1 MTGKIRKP
9 LLERLGKEWLFF
21 DGGTGTIL
29 QDKGL
34 KGGELPERW
43 NLSRPEDIIDL
54 HCGYLQ
60 AGCDIFNTNT
70 FGANALKFPGPA
82 ATAETMTTGIA
93 AGSPDKSISSFDG
106 RMDSGTQEHGELR
119 QIVEAAVALAKEARR
134 RSNRE
139 DAYIALDIGP
149 TGRLLEPLGD
159 LPFEQAVE
167 IFGEVVRIG
176 AAAGADLVLIET
188 MSDSYESKA
197 AVLAAK
203 ENCDLPVLIT
213 NVYDSSGKLLTGGT
227 VDSTVAML
235 EGLRV
240 DGLGVNCGMG
250 PEQMIPIVKR
260 MTETASVPILVNPN
274 AGLPRSEKGRT
285 VYDVDPDAFAGWMK
299 KIAAMGVQA
308 VGGCCGTTPEH
319 IRKTVQA
326 VRGSAGVN
334 EKEAAGVNGEP
345 GAAAGGSCEETIS
358 DQGVPF
364 VPNTKKGR
372 TVVSSFSRAVE
383 IGKKPVIIGERINP
397 TGKKK
402 FKEALR
408 ENNIEYI
415 LTEGLNQ
422 EESGAHIL
430 DVNVGLPEIDEPQI
444 METVV
449 CRLQSILPLPLQ
461 IDTSDPIAME
471 RGMRLYNG
479 KPMVNSVNGKKESM
493 EAVFPL
499 VRKYGGVVVGLV
511 LDEDGIPDTA
521 DGRIAVAKKIY
532 EAADRYGVPRE
543 DIVIDGLAM
552 TISSDTKGAL
562 TTLETLRRVRDELQ
576 GHTILGVSNISFGLP
591 QRSIINAHFLTMA
604 MQMGL
609 SCAIMNPGNEDMMC
623 AYRAFLA
630 LSDMDPQCMG
640 YIEAYANVQRTTV
653 TTSAQSGAET
663 KGADGPSA
671 EINGRSG
678 GGFHQDTKG
687 MSLGDSIRRGMAK
700 SAADAAGVL
709 LEKGI
714 PALDLI
720 NEELIPALDFVGKGF
735 EKGTI
740 FLPQLLMSAE
750 AAKAAFEVVKETMQD
765 EKQETK
771 GRVILATVKGDIHD
785 IGKNIVKVMLE
796 NYSFEI
802 IDLGKDVAPE
812 TIVETAIRENISLVG
827 LSALM
832 TTTVVSM
839 EDTIRLLRE
848 KKPDTKVVVG
858 GAVMTQ
864 EYADSIGADCYAA
877 DAMATVHFAEEV
889 FAR

>member
-1 MTGKIRKP
+1 MTESIRKP

-29 QDKGL
+29 QEKGL

-70 FGANALKFPGPA
+70 FGANALKFPEP
-82 ATAETMTTGIA
+82 
-93 AGSPDKSISSFDG
+93 
-106 RMDSGTQEHGELR
+106 GELR
-119 QIVEAAVALAKEARR
+119 GIVEAAVELAKEARR
-134 RSNRE
+134 RADRE

-167 IFGEVVRIG
+167 LFGEVVRIG

-203 ENCDLPVLIT
+203 ENCSLPVLIT
-213 NVYDSSGKLLTGGT
+213 NVYDKSGKLLTGGT

-260 MTETASVPILVNPN
+260 LTETASVPILVNPN
-274 AGLPRSEKGRT
+274 AGLPRSENGRT
-285 VYDVDPDAFAGWMK
+285 VYDVDPDMFAAWMK

-326 VRGSAGVN
+326 VRGNAGISPYSVAMGVQ
-334 EKEAAGVNGEP
+334 AA
-345 GAAAGGSCEETIS
+345 EE
-358 DQGVPF
+358 GLPF
-364 VPNTKKGR
+364 VPNTRKGR
-372 TVVSSFSRAVE
+372 TVVTSYSRAVE

-402 FKEALR
+402 FKAALR

-415 LTEGLNQ
+415 LSEGLNQ
-422 EESGAHIL
+422 EDSGAHIL
-430 DVNVGLPEIDEPQI
+430 DVNVGLPEIDEPE
-444 METVV
+444 MMATVV
-449 CRLQSILPLPLQ
+449 SRLQSILALPLQ
-461 IDTSDPIAME
+461 IDTSDPAAME

-479 KPMVNSVNGKKESM
+479 KPMVNSVNGKKESI

-511 LDEDGIPDTA
+511 LDESGIPDTA
-521 DGRIAVAKKIY
+521 EGRIAIAKKIY
-532 EAADRYGVPRE
+532 AAADRYGVPRE
-543 DIVIDGLAM
+543 DVVIDGLAM

-562 TTLETLRRVRDELQ
+562 TTLETLRRVRDELH

-591 QRSIINAHFLTMA
+591 ERSIINAHFLTMA

-640 YIEAYANVQRTTV
+640 YINAYANAQRTTV
-653 TTSAQSGAET
+653 TASAGAAGT
-663 KGADGPSA
+663 AGGKGAGSPAGSGEDAQIAAAAGKQGAGPD
-671 EINGRSG
+671 R
-678 GGFHQDTKG
+678 DK
-687 MSLGDSIRRGMAK
+687 MSLGDSIRRGMAG
-700 SAADAAGVL
+700 SAAEAAGAL
-709 LEKGI
+709 LSAGI
-714 PALDLI
+714 PALKLI
-720 NEELIPALDFVGKGF
+720 NEELIPALDLVGRGF

-765 EKQETK
+765 DRRETK
-771 GRVILATVKGDIHD
+771 GKIILATVKGDIHD

-796 NYSFEI
+796 NYGFEI
-802 IDLGKDVAPE
+802 LDLGKDVPPE
-812 TIVETAIRENISLVG
+812 TIVDTAVREQIRLVG

-864 EYADSIGADCYAA
+864 EYADSIGADCYAP
-877 DAMATVHFAEEV
+877 DAMATVHYAEEV
-889 FAR
+889 FA

>member
-1 MTGKIRKP
+1 MEKVVRKP
-9 LLERLGKEWLFF
+9 LLQRLGKEWLFF
-21 DGGTGTIL
+21 DGGTGSIL
-29 QDKGL
+29 QEKGL

-43 NLSRPEDIIDL
+43 NLTRPEDIIDL
-54 HCGYLQ
+54 HCGYLK

-70 FGANALKFPGPA
+70 FGANALKFPGPG
-82 ATAETMTTGIA
+82 TD
-93 AGSPDKSISSFDG
+93 AG
-106 RMDSGTQEHGELR
+106 TEEHGELR
-119 QIVEAAVALAKEARR
+119 RIVETAVALAKEARR
-134 RSNRE
+134 RADRE

-149 TGRLLEPLGD
+149 TGRLLQPLGD
-159 LPFEQAVE
+159 LPFEKAVE

-213 NVYDSSGKLLTGGT
+213 NVYDKSGKLLTGGT

-250 PEQMIPIVKR
+250 PEQMIPIVQR
-260 MTETASVPILVNPN
+260 MTEVASVPILVNPN

-285 VYDVDPDAFAGWMK
+285 VYDVDPESFAEWMK

-319 IRKTVQA
+319 IRRTVHA
-326 VRGSAGVN
+326 VRGSAGMRRGSG
-334 EKEAAGVNGEP
+334 ADGGENC
-345 GAAAGGSCEETIS
+345 AETGQE
-358 DQGVPF
+358 QGIPF
-364 VPNTKKGR
+364 VPNTKKGL

-402 FKEALR
+402 FKQALR
-408 ENNIEYI
+408 ANNIEYI
-415 LTEGLNQ
+415 LAEGLNQ

-430 DVNVGLPEIDEPQI
+430 DVNVGLPEIDEPQ
-444 METVV
+444 MMATVV
-449 CRLQSILPLPLQ
+449 SRLQSILPLPLQ

-479 KPMVNSVNGKKESM
+479 KPMVNSVNGKKESI
-493 EAVFPL
+493 ESVFPL

-511 LDEDGIPDTA
+511 LDEDGIPETA
-521 DGRIAVAKKIY
+521 DGRMAVAEKIY

-543 DIVIDGLAM
+543 DVVIDGLAM

-562 TTLETLRRVRDELQ
+562 TTLETLRRVRDELH

-591 QRSIINAHFLTMA
+591 QRSVINAHFLTMA
-604 MQMGL
+604 LQMGL

-640 YIEAYANVQRTTV
+640 YIEAYANAQRTTV
-653 TTSAQSGAET
+653 TTAPAAGTGSTAAEAAGNRPQQASAA
-663 KGADGPSA
+663 
-671 EINGRSG
+671 
-678 GGFHQDTKG
+678 
-687 MSLGDSIRRGMAK
+687 MSLGDSIRRGMAG
-700 SAADAAGVL
+700 SAADAARAL
-709 LEKGI
+709 LEAGR
-714 PALDLI
+714 PALNLI

-765 EKQETK
+765 QKQETK
-771 GRVILATVKGDIHD
+771 GRIILATVKGDIHD

-796 NYSFEI
+796 NYSFEV

-812 TIVETAIRENISLVG
+812 TIVETAVREKISLVG

-839 EDTIRLLRE
+839 EETIRLLRE
-848 KKPDTKVVVG
+848 QKPDTKVVVG

-864 EYADSIGADCYAA
+864 EYADSIGADCYAP

-889 FAR
+889 FGKS

>member
-1 MTGKIRKP
+1 MEKVVRRP
-9 LLERLGKEWLFF
+9 LLQRLGKEWLFF
-21 DGGTGTIL
+21 DGGTGSIL
-29 QDKGL
+29 QEKGL

-43 NLSRPEDIIDL
+43 NLTRPEDIIDL

-70 FGANALKFPGPA
+70 FGANALKFPGPGTGA
-82 ATAETMTTGIA
+82 GAE
-93 AGSPDKSISSFDG
+93 
-106 RMDSGTQEHGELR
+106 EHGELR
-119 QIVEAAVALAKEARR
+119 LIVETAVALAKEARR
-134 RSNRE
+134 RTGRE

-149 TGRLLEPLGD
+149 TGRLLQPLGD
-159 LPFEQAVE
+159 LPFEEAVE

-176 AAAGADLVLIET
+176 TAAGADLVLIET
-188 MSDSYESKA
+188 MSDGYESKA

-213 NVYDSSGKLLTGGT
+213 NVYDKSGKLLTGGT

-250 PEQMIPIVKR
+250 PEQMIPIVQR
-260 MTETASVPILVNPN
+260 MTEVASVPILVNPN
-274 AGLPRSEKGRT
+274 AGLPRSENGRT
-285 VYDVDPDAFAGWMK
+285 VYDVDPEAFAGWMK

-319 IRKTVQA
+319 IRRTVQA
-326 VRGSAGVN
+326 VRGTKAADEKTVAGAE
-334 EKEAAGVNGEP
+334 EKPAAGAGEKP
-345 GAAAGGSCEETIS
+345 GAEAGGICAQTPGE
-358 DQGVPF
+358 QGVPF
-364 VPNTKKGR
+364 VPNTQKHR

-415 LTEGLNQ
+415 LAEGLNQ

-430 DVNVGLPEIDEPQI
+430 DVNVGLPEIDEPEM

-511 LDEDGIPDTA
+511 LDEDGIPETA
-521 DGRIAVAKKIY
+521 DGRIAVAEKIY
-532 EAADRYGVPRE
+532 ETADRYGVPRE

-552 TISSDTKGAL
+552 TISSDTRSAL
-562 TTLETLRRVRDELQ
+562 TTLETLRRVRDELH

-591 QRSIINAHFLTMA
+591 QRAIINAHFLTMA

-640 YIEAYANVQRTTV
+640 YIEAYANAQRITV
-653 TTSAQSGAET
+653 ATAPAAVTGSAAAET
-663 KGADGPSA
+663 ASA
-671 EINGRSG
+671 GSSQNSA
-678 GGFHQDTKG
+678 G
-687 MSLGDSIRRGMAK
+687 MTLGDSIRRGMAG
-700 SAADAAGVL
+700 SAADAARVL
-709 LEKGI
+709 LEAGT
-714 PALDLI
+714 PALNLI

-771 GRVILATVKGDIHD
+771 GRIILATVKGDIHD

-802 IDLGKDVAPE
+802 LDLGKDVAPE
-812 TIVETAIRENISLVG
+812 TIVETAVRENISLVG

-848 KKPDTKVVVG
+848 QKPDTKVVVG

-864 EYADSIGADCYAA
+864 EYADSIGADCYAP
-877 DAMATVHFAEEV
+877 DAMATVHYAEEV
-889 FAR
+889 FGK